1 MQNPVL
7 VEVTRG
13 QIVESRH
20 RGMAVVVDGDGAVVM
35 SLGEVETPVF
45 ARSAVKSMQ
54 ALPLVETGA
63 ADRYGLGDKEL
74 ALACSSHSG
83 EPGHMQLAGEIVARA
98 GLGEADFEC
107 GCHWSFE
114 PKVMIDQVRAGDKP
128 NQLGNNC
135 SGKHAGF
142 LCLSCH
148 AGVDHHGYV
157 EYDHFVQ
164 ASVRD
169 VMSDLTGAALGQDN
183 CGIDGCSIPTYAAPL
198 KKIAHGFARMASGA
212 GLAPERAKAAQ
223 RLMSACMAEPWYVAG
238 TGRACTTLMQ
248 IAPGRIFAKTGAE
261 GVFCATLPEK
271 GYGIALKCED
281 GSTRGAEAMIG
292 GVLAK
297 LFGDD
302 EDISARLADWS
313 HKTMKNWNGIEVGR
327 IRPAGD
333 LA

>member
-20 RGMAVVVDGDGAVVM
+20 RGMAVVVDGDGSVVM

-198 KKIAHGFARMASGA
+198 KKIAHGFARMASGTDL
-212 GLAPERAKAAQ
+212 GSERAKAAQ

-238 TGRACTTLMQ
+238 TGRACTELMRL
-248 IAPGRIFAKTGAE
+248 APGRIFAKTGAE

-302 EDISARLADWS
+302 EEISARLADWS

-327 IRPAGD
+327 IRPAGE